1 MKIKCPP
8 FLWALF
14 SNPWDRVAKYHREK
28 MKFIPKR
35 VPITRCESSGLLSKE
50 STMLKSTTGW
60 ILHTRLT
67 AAMLVIGLFYLHNK
81 KGSDIIWPREHNLQY
96 HIEMFIWEENSDNNV
111 ISIRKLRFH
120 NSVCPGSVHDFY
132 FCILFSF
139 FCCSILTEIEYSMA
153 LLYPLTDICGWID
166 LDAYLI
172 PEFSVQFGHWRFGI
186 QFACKSVP
194 TCIALTCPPCH
205 IIVKF
210 CHAIYHDFFVSM

>member
-1 MKIKCPP
+1 MNKKNFPP

-14 SNPWDRVAKYHREK
+14 SNSCDRVAKYHRKK
-28 MKFIPKR
+28 MKCIPKR

-81 KGSDIIWPREHNLQY
+81 KGSDITWPREHNLQY

-120 NSVCPGSVHDFY
+120 NLFMIFTFVYSSLFLLQHIDWNRVQYGLIIPFDWHLRMNRSWRIPHTWIFSSVWALEIWNPVCVQ
-132 FCILFSF
+132 I
-139 FCCSILTEIEYSMA
+139 CSYLYSTNMSA
-153 LLYPLTDICGWID
+153 L
-166 LDAYLI
+166 
-172 PEFSVQFGHWRFGI
+172 S
-186 QFACKSVP
+186 
-194 TCIALTCPPCH
+194 
-205 IIVKF
+205 
-210 CHAIYHDFFVSM
+210 YHC